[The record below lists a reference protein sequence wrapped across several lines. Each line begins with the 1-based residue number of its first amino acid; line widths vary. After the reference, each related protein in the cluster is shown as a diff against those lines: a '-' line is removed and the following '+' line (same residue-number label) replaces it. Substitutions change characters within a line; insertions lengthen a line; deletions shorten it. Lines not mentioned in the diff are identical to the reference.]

1 MPNSTKSK
9 PKALNSLVLLAKKV
23 SKITTAKFSQY
34 QQHSRFPYFYW
45 QISFMFSKATTISY
59 QQYNSFPYFYGQMRL
74 ASSQLP
80 NSSHINSTLK
90 LHYSY
95 WQNKISEVTTA
106 HFCQLYHFQS
116 VNRLYFKNSIIER
129 SLFNRPYFLRH
140 FYSKTF
146 FLLKAHRRY
155 INQTHT
161 NQFWRRSDLDL
172 YPKRFHN
179 QYSSSIP

>member
-1 MPNSTKSK
+1 LDFVIVLNKPSAKRYKRSVCHYSVQIK
-9 PKALNSLVLLAKKV
+9 PKSTFNSLVLLVKKV

-34 QQHSRFPYFYW
+34 QQHSWFPYFYW

-95 WQNKISEVTTA
+95 WQNKISEESGVLLVLAEFSSCDFTD
-106 HFCQLYHFQS
+106 
-116 VNRLYFKNSIIER
+116 
-129 SLFNRPYFLRH
+129 LFY
-140 FYSKTF
+140 
-146 FLLKAHRRY
+146 
-155 INQTHT
+155 Q
-161 NQFWRRSDLDL
+161 
-172 YPKRFHN
+172 
-179 QYSSSIP
+179 